1 MAFSSS
7 FHNRL
12 AFHPKLMSILSCLCL
27 SCPFVLA
34 GWDKNNP
41 CYFLLDKAVADR
53 EKEREREC
61 SDKIEA
67 TAASLRLSHGSL
79 RMSYLVLPA
88 KSRKLLLF
96 SPRS

>member
-1 MAFSSS
+1 MAFPSS

-41 CYFLLDKAVADR
+41 CYFFLIKQWQTER
-53 EKEREREC
+53 KRERE
-61 SDKIEA
+61 SAVIK
-67 TAASLRLSHGSL
+67 
-79 RMSYLVLPA
+79 
-88 KSRKLLLF
+88 
-96 SPRS
+96 